1 MVERSTSMDD
11 GKHHVHGFLG
21 FCELGFELSF
31 AFIVFVLLVNL
42 GLHLRIK
49 YGDMVIT
56 HMTTL
61 PYKIAYVVTIVGLIE
76 SLMMIIML
84 NIVFLGDFN
93 QFTTYISDTP
103 FFLLLFSTLEIVK
116 FTAIGTFIDM

>member
-1 MVERSTSMDD
+1 MLVKPLAEGKMSPEESDLLSEERHRM
-11 GKHHVHGFLG
+11 HGFLG

-31 AFIVFVLLVNL
+31 AFIVFVLIVNI

-61 PYKIAYVVTIVGLIE
+61 PYKIAYVVLIVGLIE
-76 SLMMIIML
+76 SLMLLIMR
-84 NIVFLGDFN
+84 NIVFADDF
-93 QFTTYISDTP
+93 D
-103 FFLLLFSTLEIVK
+103 
-116 FTAIGTFIDM
+116 